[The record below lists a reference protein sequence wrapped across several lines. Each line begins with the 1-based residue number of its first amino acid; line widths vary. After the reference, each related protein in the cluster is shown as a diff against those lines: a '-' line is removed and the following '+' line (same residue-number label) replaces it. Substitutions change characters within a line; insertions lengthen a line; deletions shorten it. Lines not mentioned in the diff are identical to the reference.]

1 MKITIKKIGIRD
13 ISPLIKMYLSL
24 SEDDKKYFHPF
35 KFNKAS
41 LIFMFTFFSISNK
54 INTVIKKILP
64 KYFVLS
70 FIAIDDYETPLGFVY
85 IYNLSKLFDNPHFWE
100 ANDFGIV
107 ISEKY
112 KGLGIGS
119 KLIRKIIDSSAS
131 ININEINLT
140 VLAENKNAIHLYEKF
155 GFTLGEYH
163 EKREFWDGKYYPDY
177 DMNLKIQ

>member
-1 MKITIKKIGIRD
+1 MNINIRKIGIRD
-13 ISPLIKMYLSL
+13 ISSLTKMYLSL

-41 LIFMFTFFSISNK
+41 LMFMFTFFSISNK
-54 INTVIKKILP
+54 INTLIKKILP

-70 FIAIDDYETPLGFVY
+70 FIAVDDNETPLGFVY
-85 IYNLSKLFDNPHFWE
+85 IYNLSKLADNHFWE

-112 KGLGIGS
+112 QGLRIGS

-131 ININEINLT
+131 INIKEINLT
-140 VLAENKNAIHLYEKF
+140 VLAENKSAIHLYKKF
-155 GFTLGEYH
+155 GFNLEKYH

-177 DMNLKIQ
+177 DMNLKIH